1 MGVAGTYRGMLDI
14 SFKRFLS
21 QEGIGRDGE
30 GSLVGK
36 VQLGL
41 LERGLLLLLVVSS
54 VGVLW
59 RGLGRVV
66 HFY

>member
-1 MGVAGTYRGMLDI
+1 MLDI

-21 QEGIGRDGE
+21 QEGISRDGE
-30 GSLVGK
+30 GSLVAK
-36 VQLGL
+36 VKLGL
-41 LERGLLLLLVVSS
+41 LKRGLLLLLVVTS

>member
-1 MGVAGTYRGMLDI
+1 MLDI

-21 QEGIGRDGE
+21 QEGVGRDGE
-30 GSLVGK
+30 GSLVAK

-41 LERGLLLLLVVSS
+41 LKRGLLQLLVVTS

-59 RGLGRVV
+59 RGLGRVI
-66 HFY
+66 HF